1 MKPAKE
7 PPIHAIRAFVVAVFV
22 ALLFGAVLSIVVLPS
37 QDRQRLF
44 NAIDGS
50 TRP

>member
-1 MKPAKE
+1 MKPRQE
-7 PPIHAIRAFVVAVFV
+7 TPIHAIRAFVVAVFFM
-22 ALLFGAVLSIVVLPS
+22 LIFGAVLSIIVLPS